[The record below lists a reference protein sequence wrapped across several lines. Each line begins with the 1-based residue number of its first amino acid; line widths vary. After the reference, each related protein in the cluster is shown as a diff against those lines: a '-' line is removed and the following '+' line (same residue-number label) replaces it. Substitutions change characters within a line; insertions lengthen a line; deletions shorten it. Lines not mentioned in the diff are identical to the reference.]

1 MARPAPHFATA
12 REFRVSF
19 ADRLAGAVMV
29 DTHTPLP
36 PLRKP
41 PPPAAQPDL
50 SDTPVHIENTAR
62 PAADS
67 SRVTTPPAPPT
78 DLCVTEI
85 GAQLSADRRAIDA
98 VLGSL
103 SSAVGR
109 LQADHSALLLACRK
123 LAVELATSIA
133 AKLLHERIE
142 ADQFNLEQM
151 IRDMAADMPEDE
163 IVSVRLNP
171 HDLELLEKRL
181 DGRPLLSG
189 PTDPLLIADHTL
201 ARGACRVEGR
211 ASVSLSDL
219 PRQLGQIREDL
230 LRRVADAGA

>member
-1 MARPAPHFATA
+1 MARPAPHFTTA

-36 PLRKP
+36 PLRKVS
-41 PPPAAQPDL
+41 PADPC
-50 SDTPVHIENTAR
+50 DTPGHIENPTR
-62 PAADS
+62 S
-67 SRVTTPPAPPT
+67 APPP
-78 DLCVTEI
+78 DVLLAEI
-85 GAQLSADRRAIDA
+85 GMQLASDRRAIDA

-103 SSAVGR
+103 TSAVGR
-109 LQADHSALLLACRK
+109 MQADHSALLVACRK

-151 IRDMAADMPEDE
+151 VRDMAADMPEDE

-189 PTDPLLIADHTL
+189 PTDPHLIADHSL
-201 ARGACRVEGR
+201 ARGSCRVEGR

-219 PRQLGQIREDL
+219 PRQLIQIREDL
-230 LRRVADAGA
+230 LRRVADARS